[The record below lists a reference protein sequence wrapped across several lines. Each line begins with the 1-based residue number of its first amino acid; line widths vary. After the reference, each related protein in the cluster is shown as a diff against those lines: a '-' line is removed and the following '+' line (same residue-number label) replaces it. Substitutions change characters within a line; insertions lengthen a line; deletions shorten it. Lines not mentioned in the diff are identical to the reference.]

1 MPVRRPRTSRPPCST
16 AGPKRSRATRFWS
29 FDDTKAKQLWA
40 DANEIDEW
48 DGKFQIAYNNDG
60 AGNKEFAE
68 AVANQLKNTLGIDAS
83 AKVYPTFD
91 ELRKDVTERTIKTA
105 FRTGW
110 QADYPSML
118 NYLGAIYG
126 TGAGSND
133 GDYSNKEFDKLVA
146 EAAIGRRATSATS

>member
-1 MPVRRPRTSRPPCST
+1 MPVRRPRTSRPRCST
-16 AGPKRSRATRFWS
+16 AGPKTSRATRCLK

-48 DGKFQIAYNNDG
+48 DGKFQIAFNNDG

-91 ELRKDVTERTIKTA
+91 ELRKDVTDRTIKTA

-118 NYLGAIYG
+118 NYLGR
-126 TGAGSND
+126 D
-133 GDYSNKEFDKLVA
+133 LRH
-146 EAAIGRRATSATS
+146 GRRLQRR